1 MYVCLCKGVTDSQIR
16 SAVREGARTVRG
28 LRKQLG
34 CTGQCGKCK
43 QQVRELRDEVLFE
56 QGMMLAPVPSPA
68 FEAEHLKKKNGPD
81 GPFFYL
87 HATGRQTAS
96 TCCSLRMAFFSSWR
110 MRSADT
116 PKRSAS

>member
-1 MYVCLCKGVTDSQIR
+1 LTIILIHDLIYSLLQLSGFSEVVEMYVCLCKGVTDSQIR

-68 FEAEHLKKKNGPD
+68 
-81 GPFFYL
+81 
-87 HATGRQTAS
+87 
-96 TCCSLRMAFFSSWR
+96 
-110 MRSADT
+110 
-116 PKRSAS
+116 